1 MTISTES
8 IKRLTPVVT
17 VAGFATLGILV
28 GAIAVSRLLYPYD
41 VGFFEAFIWTP
52 ARLIINGEN
61 PFAYA
66 TRPPFSM
73 APYGPFY
80 YLVIG
85 VGTKLFGLQLW
96 FGRILSLLST
106 LVCLACLGRLTFLLT
121 RRWQPVWLAMLA
133 YLASYPVQAWLVV
146 QRPDTFSIALGFVA
160 VALAF
165 EPDKKGDRITLRS
178 FAIILLCS
186 AAFFSKLT
194 TLLPLIIATARYWQ
208 LGKHRRAL
216 FVFSG
221 TVFLSAAMMILLTE
235 TSGSTGY
242 LWQHFTYAQKL
253 PLTYARTAKVAFD
266 VFTAPSTWVFLLVL
280 VVFFYRFTS
289 TRFDRNWIRDPR
301 LLAGC
306 YLALAALESLIS
318 SARHGSA
325 VNYYLE
331 TALIASLVVAVAWDW
346 LDKAGHLKQWAYPA
360 LIVLIAITGGLQIV
374 RVFRGEHNRWKALP
388 YFREMVATLD
398 RSAPPGSLCFS
409 IFPELVT
416 ETGREYHFDD
426 WMQYEDGWSPEL
438 QQTLSDALKSKR
450 YAAIISYHTDLN
462 RPLPGYHLAEMK
474 EQPPKDFHTVY
485 LFLRDP

>member
-1 MTISTES
+1 M
-8 IKRLTPVVT
+8 KRLTPVVT
-17 VAGFATLGILV
+17 AGSFAFLGLLVAGI
-28 GAIAVSRLLYPYD
+28 AISRLSYPYD

-61 PFAYA
+61 PFGYA

-80 YLVIG
+80 YLIIG

-96 FGRILSLLST
+96 FGRILSLVST
-106 LVCLACLGRLTFLLT
+106 LVCLACAGRMAFVMT

-133 YLASYPVQAWLVV
+133 YLATFPLQAWLVV
-146 QRPDTFSIALGFVA
+146 QRPDALSIALGFAA
-160 VALAF
+160 VTLAF
-165 EPDKKGDRITLRS
+165 ESDSKGDRITFRS
-178 FAIILLCS
+178 LVIILLCS

-194 TLLPLIIATARYWQ
+194 TLLPVIIAAARYWQ
-208 LGKHRRAL
+208 QGKHRRAL
-216 FVFSG
+216 FVFLG
-221 TVFLSAAMMILLTE
+221 TVLLTAGLMVLLTK

-266 VFTAPSTWVFLLVL
+266 VLTAPSTWVLLL
-280 VVFFYRFTS
+280 LLALFSFRFAS
-289 TRFDRNWIRDPR
+289 RPFHWSWIRDPR

-306 YLALAALESLIS
+306 YLILATLESLIS

-331 TALIASLVVAVAWDW
+331 TALIASLVAALAWDW
-346 LDKAGHLKQWAYPA
+346 LDRSGYLKQWAYPA
-360 LIVLIAITGGLQIV
+360 LMVLIALTGAFQIV
-374 RVFRGEHNRWKALP
+374 RVARGEHNRWKSLP
-388 YFREMVATLD
+388 YFKEMVTTLD

-416 ETGREYHFDD
+416 QTGREYHFDD

-438 QQTLSDALKSKR
+438 RQILQDALKSRK
-450 YAAIISYHTDLN
+450 YAAIISYHTDVKS
-462 RPLPGYHLAEMK
+462 PLPGYHLVEMK
-474 EQPPKDFHTVY
+474 EPPPKDFHTVY